1 MALSPATAALSS
13 PYSRNA
19 KKWFSD
25 IQKTT
30 SYLGISRR
38 PVIRSSSEARAYTHL
53 DLAWVVALSLGGTPI
68 RSTLEAH
75 AGVGEIEVVHDV
87 GDNSRELHAYLFVDN
102 ELLLDAHIQVEVSQA
117 ADPPAT
123 AASAIEAQQQG
134 PNTVIDRSRVLE
146 DVDGGRTARDFY
158 VGSD

>member
-1 MALSPATAALSS
+1 MASRRCREGEGPKMALSPATAALSS
-13 PYSRNA
+13 RYSRNA

-68 RSTLEAH
+68 RSTLEAE
-75 AGVGEIEVVHDV
+75 AGVGEIEGVHDV
-87 GDNSRELHAYLFVDN
+87 G
-102 ELLLDAHIQVEVSQA
+102 Q
-117 ADPPAT
+117 
-123 AASAIEAQQQG
+123 
-134 PNTVIDRSRVLE
+134 
-146 DVDGGRTARDFY
+146 
-158 VGSD
+158 